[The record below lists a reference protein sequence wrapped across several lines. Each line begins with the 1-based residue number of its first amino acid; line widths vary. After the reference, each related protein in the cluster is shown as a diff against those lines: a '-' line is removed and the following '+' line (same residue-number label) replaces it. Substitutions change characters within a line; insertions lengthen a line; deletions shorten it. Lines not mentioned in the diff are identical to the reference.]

1 MTAWIKKDQVL
12 DQLKTKARMQQL
24 LDGFNLS
31 LCGLASDIDSG
42 LMQYDKEAL
51 QLLNQELL
59 SIANRAALVLD
70 GAVQGTGTVWE
81 CN

>member
-1 MTAWIKKDQVL
+1 MKKDQIL
-12 DQLKTKARMQQL
+12 EQLKTKARMQQV

-42 LMQYDKEAL
+42 LLQYDKEAL

-70 GAVQGTGTVWE
+70 GTVKGTGTVWE

>member
-1 MTAWIKKDQVL
+1 MTVWIKKDQVL
-12 DQLKTKARMQQL
+12 EQLKTKARMQQV

-70 GAVQGTGTVWE
+70 GKVQGTGTVWE

>member
-1 MTAWIKKDQVL
+1 MTRWIKTEQVL
-12 DQLKTKARMQQL
+12 EQLKTKARMQQV

-42 LMQYDKEAL
+42 LLQYDKEAL

-70 GAVQGTGTVWE
+70 GAVQGSGTVWE